1 MTLFSSAVSCAPVL
15 GDALDEAMA
24 RARAAFGDQAPSLAI
39 VFASDGYPSLET
51 LGARIAEHL
60 PGVPFVGGTS
70 GGCVFDAARFGY
82 TGVCVAL
89 LGGDDLRVETRA
101 VAITSADLLEVA
113 TAARELRVLADA
125 HAEEGRGELTCLAFA
140 PSRGIVGDALVA
152 ALKKGAT
159 AHAQLVGGLLA
170 QEGSM
175 SGGRVWSDAGVS
187 ETRVVL
193 AGLYTERPLGVAV
206 RHGWTP
212 IGDTHRVTRADGAR
226 LLELDGRPALDVW
239 LEEATR
245 HGGELPLAGREA
257 GSLALHLA
265 ARYELA
271 ILGTESHSGG
281 EPIVRGSR
289 VIHEDRTVELFGSVP
304 EGADVR
310 FVTATEASLFAA
322 AKHAAEQALGK
333 VAQASGALA
342 LTCAGRAFVLGD
354 RYHLEPELLAKT
366 LGVPVGGTTV
376 TGEIALARR
385 AADGFY
391 NSTAVLLVF
400 PR

>member
-1 MTLFSSAVSCAPVL
+1 MHFSSAVSSAPAL
-15 GDALDEAMA
+15 GDALDEAIALA
-24 RARAAFGDQAPSLAI
+24 RAEFGDLVPSLAI
-39 VFASDGYPSLET
+39 VFASDSYPELDT
-51 LGARIAEHL
+51 IGGRIVERL

-70 GGCVFDAARFGY
+70 GGCVFDAAHFSYR
-82 TGVCVAL
+82 GVCVVL

-101 VAITSADLLEVA
+101 VAITSTDLLEVA
-113 TAARELRVLADA
+113 TAARELRHLADGY
-125 HAEEGRGELTCLAFA
+125 AEQGRGEFTCLAFA

-170 QEGSM
+170 EEGST

-206 RHGWTP
+206 RHGWSP
-212 IGDTHRVTRADGAR
+212 IGGTHRVTRADGSR
-226 LLELDGRPALDVW
+226 LLELDGRPALEVW
-239 LEEATR
+239 LEGATR
-245 HGGELPLAGREA
+245 HGGALPTD

-271 ILGTESHSGG
+271 ILGTESHPGG

-289 VIHEDRTVELFGSVP
+289 VLHDDGSVELFGSVP
-304 EGADVR
+304 EGAEVCL
-310 FVTATEASLFAA
+310 VTATESSLFAA
-322 AKHAAEQALGK
+322 AKYAAEHALAK

-342 LTCAGRAFVLGD
+342 LTCTGRSLVLGD
-354 RYHLEPELLAKT
+354 RYRQEPALLAET
-366 LGVPVGGTTV
+366 LGVPIGGTTV
-376 TGEIALARR
+376 TGEIALASR

>member
-1 MTLFSSAVSCAPVL
+1 MALARADL
-15 GDALDEAMA
+15 GDEPPA
-24 RARAAFGDQAPSLAI
+24 LAI
-39 VFASDGYPSLET
+39 VFASDGYPALET
-51 LGARIAEHL
+51 LSERIAGHV

-70 GGCVFDAARFGY
+70 GGCVFDGARCGY
-82 TGVCVAL
+82 MGVCVVL

-113 TAARELRVLADA
+113 TAAGELRLLADA
-125 HAEEGRGELTCLAFA
+125 HAAEGRGELTCLAFA

-170 QEGSM
+170 QEGNM

-245 HGGELPLAGREA
+245 HGGELPKD

-289 VIHEDRTVELFGSVP
+289 VIHADRTVELFGSVP
-304 EGADVR
+304 EGAKVR
-310 FVTATEASLFAA
+310 FVTATEGSLFAA
-322 AKHAAEQALGK
+322 AKYAAEHALGK

-354 RYHLEPELLAKT
+354 RYHLEPELLATT
-366 LGVPVGGTTV
+366 LGVPLGGTTV

>member
-1 MTLFSSAVSCAPVL
+1 MTLFSSAVSCAPILV
-15 GDALDEAMA
+15 DALDEAMA
-24 RARAAFGDQAPSLAI
+24 RARADLGDHTPSLAI
-39 VFASDGYPSLET
+39 VFASDGYASLEAVA
-51 LGARIAEHL
+51 GRVAEHL

-70 GGCVFDAARFGY
+70 GGCVFDTTRFGY
-82 TGVCVAL
+82 MGVCVAL
-89 LGGDDLRVETRA
+89 LAGGDLRVETRA
-101 VAITSADLLEVA
+101 VPIVSGELLEVA
-113 TAARELRVLADA
+113 TAAEELRLLADA

-159 AHAQLVGGLLA
+159 ARAQLVGGLLA

-175 SGGRVWSDAGVS
+175 SGGRVWSSGGVS
-187 ETRVVL
+187 EAHVVL

-226 LLELDGRPALDVW
+226 LHELDGRPALDVW

-245 HGGELPLAGREA
+245 HGGEPLPCEA

-271 ILGTESHSGG
+271 ILGTEAHLDG

-289 VIHEDRTVELFGSVP
+289 VIHDDRTVELFGSVP
-304 EGADVR
+304 EGAQVR
-310 FVTATEASLFAA
+310 FVTATEGSLFAA
-322 AKHAAEQALGK
+322 AKYAAEHALGK
-333 VAQASGALA
+333 VARASGALA

-354 RYHLEPELLAKT
+354 RYRLEPELLAAT